1 MRIIITVR
9 SAEDG
14 SEKCRM
20 QNACGC
26 DRGSAFFVL
35 WEENLCFVAETT
47 ELFLE
52 MYYNGGIISRQ
63 GRFAVRAYGRIKKES
78 GL

>member
-1 MRIIITVR
+1 MPVDVTGVLH
-9 SAEDG
+9 
-14 SEKCRM
+14 
-20 QNACGC
+20 
-26 DRGSAFFVL
+26 FLVL

-63 GRFAVRAYGRIKKES
+63 GGLLWGHMEELKKES

>member
-1 MRIIITVR
+1 MPVDVTGVLH
-9 SAEDG
+9 
-14 SEKCRM
+14 
-20 QNACGC
+20 
-26 DRGSAFFVL
+26 FWVL

-63 GRFAVRAYGRIKKES
+63 G
-78 GL
+78 GLL

>member
-14 SEKCRM
+14 SEKCRV

-26 DRGSAFFVL
+26 DRGSAFLVL

-63 GRFAVRAYGRIKKES
+63 G
-78 GL
+78 GLL

>member
-1 MRIIITVR
+1 MPVDVTGFCI
-9 SAEDG
+9 
-14 SEKCRM
+14 
-20 QNACGC
+20 
-26 DRGSAFFVL
+26 FVL

-63 GRFAVRAYGRIKKES
+63 G
-78 GL
+78 GLL

>member
-26 DRGSAFFVL
+26 DRGSAFLAL

-52 MYYNGGIISRQ
+52 MYYNAVSLADREVCCEGIW
-63 GRFAVRAYGRIKKES
+63 KN
-78 GL
+78 

>member
-1 MRIIITVR
+1 MPVDVTGVLH
-9 SAEDG
+9 
-14 SEKCRM
+14 
-20 QNACGC
+20 
-26 DRGSAFFVL
+26 FLVL

-52 MYYNGGIISRQ
+52 MYYNGGIIMRQ
-63 GRFAVRAYGRIKKES
+63 GGLLWGDMGELKKES

>member
-14 SEKCRM
+14 SENVGCRM
-20 QNACGC
+20 PVDVTGVLH
-26 DRGSAFFVL
+26 FLVL

-63 GRFAVRAYGRIKKES
+63 G
-78 GL
+78 GLL

>member
-1 MRIIITVR
+1 
-9 SAEDG
+9 
-14 SEKCRM
+14 M

-63 GRFAVRAYGRIKKES
+63 V
-78 GL
+78 GLL